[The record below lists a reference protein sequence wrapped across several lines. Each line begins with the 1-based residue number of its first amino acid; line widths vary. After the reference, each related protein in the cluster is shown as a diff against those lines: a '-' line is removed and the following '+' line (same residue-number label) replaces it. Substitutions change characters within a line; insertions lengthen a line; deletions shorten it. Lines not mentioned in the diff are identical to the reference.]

1 MQVNKI
7 PKTFSSV
14 TQYKESFILPLLEET
29 HADLLSSMETISKA
43 PSREIVS
50 VKRISKDYK
59 LPKDLFYSIFLKSSN
74 DKKDGAEAYEPQRGD
89 LVAITDV
96 RPKNA
101 SDLAR
106 SGPSYVIAVVQVV
119 DEDLARLSI
128 LSSKPLQLV
137 EDRNRKGDVKGGS
150 LFAVNLINLTTNIRI
165 WDALSPGMEQPNY
178 NIIQR
183 VLRPNFVVS

>member
-1 MQVNKI
+1 M
-7 PKTFSSV
+7 TFSSV

-59 LPKDLFYSIFLKSSN
+59 LPKDLFYSIWLKSSN
-74 DKKDGAEAYEPQRGD
+74 DKKDGAEAYEPQPGD
-89 LVAITDV
+89 LIAITDA

-106 SGPSYVIAVVQVV
+106 PGQSYVIAVVQAVL
-119 DEDLARLSI
+119 EDLARLSI

-137 EDRNRKGDVKGGS
+137 EDSS

-165 WDALSPGMEQPNY
+165 WDALSPDLEQPNY